1 MATINVRR
9 DVQDSFYRYKMP
21 RLQAKV
27 EGKGNGIKTVVVN
40 MAEIARAL
48 SRPPSY
54 PTKYFGCELG
64 AQVKCDDKNERY
76 IVNGDHDANKL
87 QSTLDGFI
95 NKFVLCQ
102 SCKNP
107 ETDIIIKNDEILMDC
122 KACGAR
128 NNADMRHKLSAYIVK
143 NPPAVA
149 SKNVRKQRKAA
160 TAQANNTGEDA
171 TEALDGDEAADA
183 GNGSDDDIIS
193 QRIQKQAAG
202 LNMESKLALED
213 WSEDTSE
220 AAVAQRMKELSVKG
234 SGAFT
239 GGDDDDDEVD
249 NKYNTFGDWL
259 ESAKDHT
266 DEAIIKKAEELGVFG
281 KYKACLVL
289 VQCIFDENV
298 IAQIPKRG
306 KLLRKFVTDEKH
318 QKATLGGIERII
330 GLNHKDTLLKKTP
343 TILMKLYDLDIIEDE
358 VFLKWGEKPSKRY
371 VDRDISKDIKKAAK
385 PFLEWLE
392 TAEEEDSDEDSE

>member
-9 DVQDSFYRYKMP
+9 DVKDSFYRYKMP
-21 RLQAKV
+21 RLSAKV
-27 EGKGNGIKTVVVN
+27 EGKGNGIKTVITN
-40 MAEIARAL
+40 MTEIARAL

-76 IVNGDHDANKL
+76 IVNGDHDAAKL
-87 QSTLDGFI
+87 QDTLDGFI
-95 NKFVLCQ
+95 NKFVLCH

-107 ETDIIIKNDEILMDC
+107 ETDFIIKDNEIQMDC

-128 NNADMRHKLSAYIVK
+128 NTADMRHKLAAFILK
-143 NPPAVA
+143 NPPSVA

-160 TAQANNTGEDA
+160 TAQANNIGEDA
-171 TEALDGDEAADA
+171 DVDNASPGDDDADGE
-183 GNGSDDDIIS
+183 DDDIIS

-234 SGAFT
+234 AGAFT
-239 GGDDDDDEVD
+239 GDDDEEEGGE
-249 NKYNTFGDWL
+249 NKYEAFGNWL
-259 ESAKDHT
+259 LENKTST
-266 DEAIIKKAEELGVFG
+266 DDAIIEKARELGVLG
-281 KYKACLVL
+281 KYKACQVL
-289 VQCIFDENV
+289 AQGLFDENV
-298 IAQIPKRG
+298 VSQIPKRG
-306 KLLRKFVTDEKH
+306 NLLEKFVADEKC
-318 QKATLGGIERII
+318 QKAILGGIERLV
-330 GLNHKDTLLKKTP
+330 GNDYKDALLKKVP

-358 VFLKWGEKPSKRY
+358 VYLKWGEKPSKRY
-371 VDRDISKDIKKAAK
+371 VERDISKEIKKAAA
-385 PFLEWLE
+385 PFLDWVEN
-392 TAEEEDSDEDSE
+392 AEEESSEEESD

>member
-1 MATINVRR
+1 MI
-9 DVQDSFYRYKMP
+9 
-21 RLQAKV
+21 
-27 EGKGNGIKTVVVN
+27 
-40 MAEIARAL
+40 IAQSMFTYDQFL
-48 SRPPSY
+48 D

-76 IVNGDHDANKL
+76 IVNGDHDASKL
-87 QSTLDGFI
+87 QDTLDGFI

-107 ETDIIIKNDEILMDC
+107 ETDILIKNDEILMDC

-128 NNADMRHKLSAYIVK
+128 NMADMRHKLSTYIIK

-149 SKNVRKQRKAA
+149 SKNVRRQRKAA
-160 TAQANNTGEDA
+160 TAQTNNTGEDA
-171 TEALDGDEAADA
+171 AEAIDGSDEAADA

-220 AAVAQRMKELSVKG
+220 AAVAQRMKELSIKRG
-234 SGAFT
+234 GAF
-239 GGDDDDDEVD
+239 GGVDDDDEEVD
-249 NKYNTFGDWL
+249 NKYDAFGDWL
-259 ESAKDHT
+259 ESQKNLSDEDIIEKAK
-266 DEAIIKKAEELGVFG
+266 ELGVYG

-289 VQCIFDENV
+289 IQCIFDETV
-298 IAQIPKRG
+298 VSQIPKRA
-306 KLLRKFVTDEKH
+306 KLLSKFVTDEKH
-318 QKATLGGIERII
+318 QKATLGGIERLI
-330 GLNHKDTLLKKTP
+330 GLKHKDALLKKTP

-371 VDRDISKDIKKAAK
+371 LDRDISKEVKKAAK

-392 TAEEEDSDEDSE
+392 TAEEEDSDEESE

>member
-54 PTKYFGCELG
+54 PTKFFGYELG

-107 ETDIIIKNDEILMDC
+107 ETDIIIKNDEIQMDC

-128 NNADMRHKLSAYIVK
+128 HTADMRHKLSAYIVK

-171 TEALDGDEAADA
+171 VDGGDA
-183 GNGSDDDIIS
+183 GGDGNGSDDDIIS
-193 QRIQKQAAG
+193 QRLQKQAAG

-234 SGAFT
+234 SGAFA
-239 GGDDDDDEVD
+239 GDDEEDEVD
-249 NKYNTFGDWL
+249 NKYDLFGDWL
-259 ESAKDHT
+259 EQNKILSDK
-266 DEAIIKKAEELGVFG
+266 EIIEKAEEFGVFG
-281 KYKACLVL
+281 KYKTCLVL
-289 VQCIFDENV
+289 IQCIFDENV
-298 IAQIPKRG
+298 IAQIPKRSE
-306 KLLRKFVTDEKH
+306 LLTKFVTDEKH
-318 QKATLGGIERII
+318 QKATLGGIERLI
-330 GLNHKDTLLKKTP
+330 GLSHKDVLLKKTP
-343 TILMKLYDLDIIEDE
+343 NILMRLYDLDIIEDD
-358 VFLKWGEKPSKRY
+358 VFFKWGEKPSKRY
-371 VDRDISKDIKKAAK
+371 VERDVSKEVKKAAK

-392 TAEEEDSDEDSE
+392 NAEEEDSDSD

>member
-1 MATINVRR
+1 MATVNVRR

-21 RLQAKV
+21 RLTAKV
-27 EGKGNGIKTVVVN
+27 EGKGNGIKTVITN

-76 IVNGDHDANKL
+76 IVNGDHDATKL
-87 QSTLDGFI
+87 QNTLDGFI
-95 NKFVLCQ
+95 NKYVLCQ

-128 NNADMRHKLSAYIVK
+128 NNGDMRHKLSTFIVK

-171 TEALDGDEAADA
+171 DNNNSPEGDD
-183 GNGSDDDIIS
+183 GSDDDIIS

-234 SGAFT
+234 SGAFAA
-239 GGDDDDDEVD
+239 DDDDEEGGENKYEAFGVWLLD
-249 NKYNTFGDWL
+249 NKASSD
-259 ESAKDHT
+259 D
-266 DEAIIKKAEELGVFG
+266 AIIEKAEELGVLG
-281 KYKACLVL
+281 KYKACQVL
-289 VQCIFDENV
+289 IQGIFDENIV
-298 IAQIPKRG
+298 SQIPKRA
-306 KLLRKFVTDEKH
+306 KLLEKFVTDEKS
-318 QKATLGGIERII
+318 QKATLGGIERLV
-330 GLNHKDTLLKKTP
+330 GNDFKDALLKKVP

-358 VFLKWGEKPSKRY
+358 VYIKWGEKPSKRY
-371 VDRDISKDIKKAAK
+371 VERDVSKAIKKAAA
-385 PFLEWLE
+385 PFLEWIE
-392 TAEEEDSDEDSE
+392 NASEEESSEEESE

>member
-1 MATINVRR
+1 MAAINVRR

-21 RLQAKV
+21 RLTAKV
-27 EGKGNGIKTVVVN
+27 EGKGNGIKTVITN

-76 IVNGDHDANKL
+76 IVNGDHDAAKL
-87 QSTLDGFI
+87 QNTLDGFI

-128 NNADMRHKLSAYIVK
+128 NGADMRHKLSAFIVK

-171 TEALDGDEAADA
+171 DNATNADNDGD
-183 GNGSDDDIIS
+183 GSDDDIIS

-220 AAVAQRMKELSVKG
+220 AAVLQRMKELSVKG
-234 SGAFT
+234 SGAFA
-239 GGDDDDDEVD
+239 DDDEEGGE
-249 NKYNTFGDWL
+249 NKYESFGVWL
-259 ESAKDHT
+259 LENKGGYT
-266 DEAIIKKAEELGVFG
+266 DAEIIEKAEELGVLG
-281 KYKACLVL
+281 KYKACQVL
-289 VQCIFDENV
+289 IQGLFDEN
-298 IAQIPKRG
+298 IISQIPKRA
-306 KLLRKFVTDEKH
+306 KLLQKFVIDEKS
-318 QKATLGGIERII
+318 QKATLGGIERLV
-330 GLNHKDTLLKKTP
+330 GMDYKEALLKKVP
-343 TILMKLYDLDIIEDE
+343 TILMKVYDLDIIEDD
-358 VFLKWGEKPSKRY
+358 VFIKWGEKPSKRY
-371 VDRDISKDIKKAAK
+371 VERDVSKEIKKAAA
-385 PFLEWLE
+385 PFLEWVE
-392 TAEEEDSDEDSE
+392 NASEEESSDEESD

>member
-1 MATINVRR
+1 MAAINVRR

-54 PTKYFGCELG
+54 PTKYFGVELG

-107 ETDIIIKNDEILMDC
+107 ETDIIIKNDDILMDC

-128 NNADMRHKLSAYIVK
+128 NTADMRHKLSAFIVK

-171 TEALDGDEAADA
+171 AEVLDGNDADDA
-183 GNGSDDDIIS
+183 GHGSDDDIIS

-234 SGAFT
+234 SGAFSKE
-239 GGDDDDDEVD
+239 DEEEEGD
-249 NKYNTFGDWL
+249 NKYEVFGDWL
-259 ESAKDHT
+259 ETGKTRSDQ
-266 DEAIIKKAEELGVFG
+266 EIVEKAEELGVFG
-281 KYKACLVL
+281 KYKTCLVL

-298 IAQIPKRG
+298 VSQIPKRG
-306 KLLRKFVTDEKH
+306 ELLGKFVIDEKH
-318 QKATLGGIERII
+318 QKATLGGIERLI
-330 GLNHKDTLLKKTP
+330 GLNHKEMLIKKTP
-343 TILMKLYDLDIIEDE
+343 NILMKLYDLDLIEDE

-371 VDRDISKDIKKAAK
+371 VEREISKEVKKAAR

>member
-1 MATINVRR
+1 MAAINVRR

-21 RLQAKV
+21 RLTAKV
-27 EGKGNGIKTVVVN
+27 EGKGNGIKTVITN

-76 IVNGDHDANKL
+76 IVNGDHDATKL
-87 QSTLDGFI
+87 QNTLDGFI
-95 NKFVLCQ
+95 NKYVLCQ

-128 NNADMRHKLSAYIVK
+128 NNGDMRHKLSTFIVK

-171 TEALDGDEAADA
+171 DNNNSPEGDD
-183 GNGSDDDIIS
+183 GSDDDIIS

-234 SGAFT
+234 SGAFA
-239 GGDDDDDEVD
+239 GGEDDDEEGGENKYEAFGVWLLD
-249 NKYNTFGDWL
+249 NKTSSD
-259 ESAKDHT
+259 D
-266 DEAIIKKAEELGVFG
+266 AIIEKAEELGVLG
-281 KYKACLVL
+281 KYKACQVL
-289 VQCIFDENV
+289 IQGVFDEN
-298 IAQIPKRG
+298 IISQIPKRA
-306 KLLRKFVTDEKH
+306 KLLEKFVTDEKS
-318 QKATLGGIERII
+318 QKATLGGIERLV
-330 GLNHKDTLLKKTP
+330 GNDFKDTLLKKVP
-343 TILMKLYDLDIIEDE
+343 TILMKLYDLDIIEDD
-358 VFLKWGEKPSKRY
+358 VYIKWGEKPSKRY
-371 VDRDISKDIKKAAK
+371 VERDVSKAIKKAAA
-385 PFLEWLE
+385 PFLEWIE
-392 TAEEEDSDEDSE
+392 NASEEESSDEESE

>member
-1 MATINVRR
+1 VLYLVHLLVSAKTL
-9 DVQDSFYRYKMP
+9 SFFFLKKKLTLFP
-21 RLQAKV
+21 
-27 EGKGNGIKTVVVN
+27 TD
-40 MAEIARAL
+40 
-48 SRPPSY
+48 
-54 PTKYFGCELG
+54 PTKYFGVELG

-107 ETDIIIKNDEILMDC
+107 ETDIIIKNDDILMDC

-128 NNADMRHKLSAYIVK
+128 NTADMRHKLSAYIVK

-171 TEALDGDEAADA
+171 AEVLDGNDADDA
-183 GNGSDDDIIS
+183 GHGSDDDIIS

-234 SGAFT
+234 SGAFSK
-239 GGDDDDDEVD
+239 DDEEEEGD
-249 NKYNTFGDWL
+249 NKYEIFGDWL
-259 ESAKDHT
+259 ETGKTRSDQ
-266 DEAIIKKAEELGVFG
+266 EIVEKAEELGVFG
-281 KYKACLVL
+281 KYKTCLVL

-298 IAQIPKRG
+298 ISQIPKRG
-306 KLLRKFVTDEKH
+306 ELLGKFVIDEKH
-318 QKATLGGIERII
+318 QKATLGGIERLI
-330 GLNHKDTLLKKTP
+330 GLNHKEMLIKKTP
-343 TILMKLYDLDIIEDE
+343 NILMKLYDLDLIEDE

-371 VDRDISKDIKKAAK
+371 VEREISKEVKKSAR

>member
-54 PTKYFGCELG
+54 PTKFFGYELG

-107 ETDIIIKNDEILMDC
+107 ETDIIIKNDEIQMDC

-128 NNADMRHKLSAYIVK
+128 HTADMRHKLSAYIVK

-171 TEALDGDEAADA
+171 VDAGEAGAD

-193 QRIQKQAAG
+193 QRLQKQAAG

-234 SGAFT
+234 SGAFA
-239 GGDDDDDEVD
+239 GGEDDEDEVD
-249 NKYNTFGDWL
+249 NKYELFGDWL
-259 ESAKDHT
+259 EQNKTSSDK
-266 DEAIIKKAEELGVFG
+266 EIIEKAEELGVYG
-281 KYKACLVL
+281 KYKTCLVL
-289 VQCIFDENV
+289 IQCIFDENV

-306 KLLRKFVTDEKH
+306 DLLSKFVTDEKH
-318 QKATLGGIERII
+318 QKATLGGIERLV
-330 GLNHKDTLLKKTP
+330 GLSHKDGLLKKTP
-343 TILMKLYDLDIIEDE
+343 TILMKLYDLDIIEDD

-371 VDRDISKDIKKAAK
+371 VERDVSKEVKKAAK
-385 PFLEWLE
+385 PFLEWVE
-392 TAEEEDSDEDSE
+392 NAEEDSDSD

>member
-249 NKYNTFGDWL
+249 NKYNAFGDWL

-298 IAQIPKRG
+298 ITQIPKRA

-330 GLNHKDTLLKKTP
+330 GLNHKDALLKKTP

>member
-1 MATINVRR
+1 MAAINVRR

-21 RLQAKV
+21 RLTAKV
-27 EGKGNGIKTVVVN
+27 EGKGNGIKTVITN

-76 IVNGDHDANKL
+76 IVNGDHDATKL
-87 QSTLDGFI
+87 QNTLDGFI
-95 NKFVLCQ
+95 TKYVLCQ

-128 NNADMRHKLSAYIVK
+128 NNGDMRHKLSTFIVK

-149 SKNVRKQRKAA
+149 SKNMRKQRKAA

-171 TEALDGDEAADA
+171 DNNNSPEGDD
-183 GNGSDDDIIS
+183 GSDDDIIS

-234 SGAFT
+234 SGAFA
-239 GGDDDDDEVD
+239 GGDDDDEEGGENKYEAFGVWLLD
-249 NKYNTFGDWL
+249 NKASSD
-259 ESAKDHT
+259 D
-266 DEAIIKKAEELGVFG
+266 AIIEKAEELGVLG
-281 KYKACLVL
+281 KYKACQVL
-289 VQCIFDENV
+289 IQGVFDEN
-298 IAQIPKRG
+298 IISQIPKRA
-306 KLLRKFVTDEKH
+306 KLLEKFVTDEKS
-318 QKATLGGIERII
+318 QKATLGGIERLV
-330 GLNHKDTLLKKTP
+330 GNDFKDALLKKVP

-358 VFLKWGEKPSKRY
+358 VYIKWGEKPSKRY
-371 VDRDISKDIKKAAK
+371 VERDVSKAIKKAAA
-385 PFLEWLE
+385 PFLEWIE
-392 TAEEEDSDEDSE
+392 NASEEESSDEESE

>member
-1 MATINVRR
+1 MAAINVRR

-54 PTKYFGCELG
+54 PTKYFGVELG

-107 ETDIIIKNDEILMDC
+107 ETDIIIKNDDILMDC

-128 NNADMRHKLSAYIVK
+128 NTADMRHKLSAYIVK

-171 TEALDGDEAADA
+171 AEVLDGNDADDA
-183 GNGSDDDIIS
+183 GHGSDDDIIS

-234 SGAFT
+234 SGAFSK
-239 GGDDDDDEVD
+239 DDEEEEGD
-249 NKYNTFGDWL
+249 NKYEIFGDWL
-259 ESAKDHT
+259 ETGKTRSDQ
-266 DEAIIKKAEELGVFG
+266 EIVEKAEELGVFG
-281 KYKACLVL
+281 KYKTCLVL

-298 IAQIPKRG
+298 VSQIPKRG
-306 KLLRKFVTDEKH
+306 ELLGKFVIDEKH
-318 QKATLGGIERII
+318 QKATLGGIERLI
-330 GLNHKDTLLKKTP
+330 GLNHKEMLIKKTP
-343 TILMKLYDLDIIEDE
+343 NILMKLYDLDLIEDE

-371 VDRDISKDIKKAAK
+371 VEREISKEVKNGAL
-385 PFLEWLE
+385 PLFVLV
-392 TAEEEDSDEDSE
+392 

>member
-1 MATINVRR
+1 MFFTI
-9 DVQDSFYRYKMP
+9 D
-21 RLQAKV
+21 
-27 EGKGNGIKTVVVN
+27 
-40 MAEIARAL
+40 
-48 SRPPSY
+48 

-76 IVNGDHDANKL
+76 IVNGDHDAPKL
-87 QSTLDGFI
+87 QNTLDGFI

-128 NNADMRHKLSAYIVK
+128 NNGDMRHKLSAFIVK

-160 TAQANNTGEDA
+160 TAQANNVGEDA
-171 TEALDGDEAADA
+171 ENANGEDD

-234 SGAFT
+234 AGAF
-239 GGDDDDDEVD
+239 GGDDDDEEGGENKYEAFGTWLLD
-249 NKYNTFGDWL
+249 NKGQ
-259 ESAKDHT
+259 HT
-266 DEAIIKKAEELGVFG
+266 DEAIIEKAEELGVLD
-281 KYKACLVL
+281 KYKACQVL
-289 VQCIFDENV
+289 IQGVFDENI
-298 IAQIPKRG
+298 IAQIPKRA

-318 QKATLGGIERII
+318 QKATLGGIERLI
-330 GLNHKDTLLKKTP
+330 GVDYKDALLKKTP
-343 TILMKLYDLDIIEDE
+343 TILMKVYDLDIIEDD
-358 VFLKWGEKPSKRY
+358 VFIKWGEKPSKRY
-371 VDRDISKDIKKAAK
+371 VDKDVSKEIKKAAV

-392 TAEEEDSDEDSE
+392 NASEEESEEESD

>member
-1 MATINVRR
+1 MATVNVRR

-21 RLQAKV
+21 KLQAKV
-27 EGKGNGIKTVVVN
+27 EGKGNGIKTVIMN

-76 IVNGDHDANKL
+76 IVNGDHDPIKL
-87 QSTLDGFI
+87 QNTLDGFI
-95 NKFVLCQ
+95 NKYVLCQ

-107 ETDIIIKNDEILMDC
+107 ETDIIIKNDEIVMDC

-128 NNADMRHKLSAYIVK
+128 NNGDMRHKLSTFIVK

-171 TEALDGDEAADA
+171 DNANGDGD
-183 GNGSDDDIIS
+183 GSDDDIIS
-193 QRIQKQAAG
+193 QRLSKQAAG

-213 WSEDTSE
+213 WSEDTSD

-234 SGAFT
+234 QGAFAE
-239 GGDDDDDEVD
+239 GDDDEEGGE
-249 NKYNTFGDWL
+249 NKYEAFGVWL
-259 ESAKDHT
+259 LENKENSN
-266 DEAIIKKAEELGVFG
+266 EAIIEKAEELGVLD
-281 KYKACLVL
+281 KYKACQVL
-289 VQCIFDENV
+289 VQGIFDDNI
-298 IAQIPKRG
+298 IAQIPKRA

-318 QKATLGGIERII
+318 QKATLGGIERLV
-330 GLNHKDTLLKKTP
+330 GVDYKDALLKKIP
-343 TILMKLYDLDIIEDE
+343 TILMKVYDLDIIADD
-358 VFLKWGEKPSKRY
+358 VFIKWGEKPSKRY
-371 VDRDISKDIKKAAK
+371 VERDISKEIKKAAA
-385 PFLEWLE
+385 PFLEWLQN
-392 TAEEEDSDEDSE
+392 ASEEESDEESD

>member
-1 MATINVRR
+1 MAAINVRR

-54 PTKYFGCELG
+54 PTKYFGVELG

-107 ETDIIIKNDEILMDC
+107 ETDIIIKNDDILMDC

-128 NNADMRHKLSAYIVK
+128 NTADMRHKLSAYIVK

-171 TEALDGDEAADA
+171 TEGLDGNDAEDA
-183 GNGSDDDIIS
+183 GHGSDDDIIS

-234 SGAFT
+234 SGAFAKE
-239 GGDDDDDEVD
+239 DEEEEGD
-249 NKYNTFGDWL
+249 NKYEIFGDWL
-259 ESAKDHT
+259 ETGKTRSDQ
-266 DEAIIKKAEELGVFG
+266 EIVEKAEELGVFG
-281 KYKACLVL
+281 KYKTCLVL

-298 IAQIPKRG
+298 VSQIPRRG
-306 KLLRKFVTDEKH
+306 ELLGKFVMDEKH
-318 QKATLGGIERII
+318 QKATLGGIERLI
-330 GLNHKDTLLKKTP
+330 GLNHKEMLIKKTP
-343 TILMKLYDLDIIEDE
+343 NILMKLYDLDIIEDE

-371 VDRDISKDIKKAAK
+371 VDREISKEVKKAAR

>member
-1 MATINVRR
+1 MAAINVRR

-21 RLQAKV
+21 RLTAKV
-27 EGKGNGIKTVVVN
+27 EGKGNGIKTVITN

-76 IVNGDHDANKL
+76 IVNGDHDAAKL
-87 QSTLDGFI
+87 QNTLDGFI

-128 NNADMRHKLSAYIVK
+128 NGADMRHKLSAFIVK

-171 TEALDGDEAADA
+171 DHANNAADND

-234 SGAFT
+234 SGAFA
-239 GGDDDDDEVD
+239 GDDEDED
-249 NKYNTFGDWL
+249 AGENKYESFGVWL
-259 ESAKDHT
+259 LENKGNHSDA
-266 DEAIIKKAEELGVFG
+266 EVLEKAEELGVLG
-281 KYKACLVL
+281 KYKACQVL
-289 VQCIFDENV
+289 IQGLFDENIV
-298 IAQIPKRG
+298 SQIPKRA
-306 KLLRKFVTDEKH
+306 KLLQKFVIDEKS
-318 QKATLGGIERII
+318 QKATLGGIERLV
-330 GLNHKDTLLKKTP
+330 GMDYKDSLLKKVP
-343 TILMKLYDLDIIEDE
+343 TILMKVYDLDIIEDE

-371 VDRDISKDIKKAAK
+371 VDRDVSKEIKKAAA

-392 TAEEEDSDEDSE
+392 NASEEESSEEESD

>member
-1 MATINVRR
+1 MAAINVRR

-54 PTKYFGCELG
+54 PTKYFGVELG

-107 ETDIIIKNDEILMDC
+107 ETDIIIKNDDILMDC

-128 NNADMRHKLSAYIVK
+128 NTADMRHKLSAYIVK

-171 TEALDGDEAADA
+171 TEGLDGNDAEDA
-183 GNGSDDDIIS
+183 GHGSDNDIIS

-234 SGAFT
+234 SGAFAKE
-239 GGDDDDDEVD
+239 DEEEEGD
-249 NKYNTFGDWL
+249 NKYEIFGDWL
-259 ESAKDHT
+259 ETGKTRSDQ
-266 DEAIIKKAEELGVFG
+266 EIVEKAEELGVFG
-281 KYKACLVL
+281 KYKTCLVL

-298 IAQIPKRG
+298 VSQIPRRG
-306 KLLRKFVTDEKH
+306 ELLGKFVMDEKH
-318 QKATLGGIERII
+318 QKATLGGIERLI
-330 GLNHKDTLLKKTP
+330 GLNHKEMLIKKTP
-343 TILMKLYDLDIIEDE
+343 NILMKLYDLDIIEDE

-371 VDRDISKDIKKAAK
+371 VDREISKEVKKAAR

>member
-54 PTKYFGCELG
+54 PTKFFGCELG

-249 NKYNTFGDWL
+249 NKYNAFGDWL

-298 IAQIPKRG
+298 IVQIPKRA

-330 GLNHKDTLLKKTP
+330 GLTHKDALLKKTP

>member
-1 MATINVRR
+1 MAAINVRR

-21 RLQAKV
+21 RLTAKV
-27 EGKGNGIKTVVVN
+27 EGKGNGIKTVITN

-76 IVNGDHDANKL
+76 IVNGDHDATKL
-87 QSTLDGFI
+87 QNTLDGFI
-95 NKFVLCQ
+95 NKYVLCQ

-128 NNADMRHKLSAYIVK
+128 NNGDMRHKLSTFIVK

-171 TEALDGDEAADA
+171 DNNNSPE
-183 GNGSDDDIIS
+183 GNDSDDDIIS

-234 SGAFT
+234 SGAFA
-239 GGDDDDDEVD
+239 GGDDDDEEGGENKYEAFGVWLLD
-249 NKYNTFGDWL
+249 NKASSND
-259 ESAKDHT
+259 
-266 DEAIIKKAEELGVFG
+266 AIVEKAEELGVLG
-281 KYKACLVL
+281 KYKACQVL
-289 VQCIFDENV
+289 IQGVFDENI
-298 IAQIPKRG
+298 IAQIPKRAT
-306 KLLRKFVTDEKH
+306 LLEKFVTDEKS
-318 QKATLGGIERII
+318 QKATLGGIERLV
-330 GLNHKDTLLKKTP
+330 GNDFKDALLKKVP

-358 VFLKWGEKPSKRY
+358 VYIKWGEKPSKRY
-371 VDRDISKDIKKAAK
+371 VERDVSKAIKKAAA
-385 PFLEWLE
+385 PFLEWIE
-392 TAEEEDSDEDSE
+392 NASEEESSDEESE

>member
-330 GLNHKDTLLKKTP
+330 GLNHKDTL
-343 TILMKLYDLDIIEDE
+343 
-358 VFLKWGEKPSKRY
+358 
-371 VDRDISKDIKKAAK
+371 
-385 PFLEWLE
+385 
-392 TAEEEDSDEDSE
+392 